1 MSDFDFH
8 PKKPELIEREAK
20 TNWAAT
26 AFSIVLFVL
35 VFMFLFSN
43 EINFILALVIVLL
56 IHELGHFIMMR
67 LYGYRNVRML
77 FVPLMGAFVH
87 GKKDTY
93 SQKESLFVVGAGP
106 FPGLILGFLLMVFS
120 QQFNSTYMFQTGM
133 LFFVL
138 NIINLVP
145 LDPLDGGQLFK
156 LIVSTNHEKFLMIFS
171 FASSLLIIG
180 IGFLLNSYLLMIFGF
195 FMGFR
200 VRALQKNYYLH
211 QEMKEEDIPFITTYK
226 ELSNKDYWK
235 IKQIILEKT
244 PALEKYIEYADPEEV
259 DMLMASQVNSVLITP
274 VKPDANLFLKIT
286 TVILWTA
293 SLISPFILWLLL
305 DLNWVHYALNS
316 W

>member
-8 PKKPELIEREAK
+8 PKKPELVEREAR

-26 AFSIVLFVL
+26 VFSIVLFVL

-93 SQKESLFVVGAGP
+93 SQKESLFVIGAGP
-106 FPGLILGFLLMVFS
+106 FPGLILGFLLMLFS
-120 QQFNSTYMFQTGM
+120 QYFNSTYMFQTGM

-138 NIINLVP
+138 NIINLAP

-156 LIVSTNHEKFLMIFS
+156 LIVSKNHERFLMIFS
-171 FASSLLIIG
+171 FISSVLIIG
-180 IGFLLNSYLLMIFGF
+180 IGFYFNSYLLMIFGF

-211 QEMKEEDIPFITTYK
+211 QELKEEDIPFITTYK

-244 PALEKYIEYADPEEV
+244 PTLEKYIEYADPEEV

-274 VKPDANLFLKIT
+274 VKQDAGLFLKIT
-286 TVILWTA
+286 TVILWIA
-293 SLISPFILWLLL
+293 ALVSPFILWMLL
-305 DLNWVHYALNS
+305 DLNWVHYALNN